1 MDTDLARIPGV
12 AETTLTAEQLALLP
26 DEAPAAPWRV
36 RARGVFWWSRPDQ
49 RARAALRD
57 VLPAAVGP
65 DARPLL
71 VIGALVGYTDTP
83 VGPYSEV
90 LAMVVL
96 RRGATVLGHVPF
108 IAVDSPASVV
118 GGRANWALPKTLADF
133 DGAPAEGAAMTAHAQ
148 GWRIRATP
156 RGYGPALPGPLL
168 PITPVVQAGPDGDR
182 WSVRAR
188 GHARFRLARVEVQ
201 LEAAPSLAGWFPAG
215 PCRGIVCTAFNS
227 HIPLANRVTAR
238 R

>member
-1 MDTDLARIPGV
+1 MDTALARIPGV

-36 RARGVFWWSRPDQ
+36 RAGAVFWWARPDQ

-57 VLPAAVGP
+57 VLPAAVGAG
-65 DARPLL
+65 ARPLL

-83 VGPYSEV
+83 VGPYSEI

-96 RRGATVLGHVPF
+96 RHGATVLGHVPF

-118 GGRANWALPKTLADF
+118 GGRANWALPKTLAEF
-133 DGAPAEGAAMTAHAQ
+133 DGAPAEGAEVTAHAL

-168 PITPVVQAGPDGDR
+168 PITPVVQIGPDGDR

-188 GHARFRLARVEVQ
+188 GLARFRPARVDVHV
-201 LEAAPSLAGWFPAG
+201 EADSSLAAWFPAG
-215 PCRGIVCTAFNS
+215 PRRGILCTSFTS
-227 HIPLANRVTAR
+227 HIPPARVTR
-238 R
+238 

>member
-1 MDTDLARIPGV
+1 MDSDLARVAGV
-12 AETTLTAEQLALLP
+12 AETTLTAEQLARLP
-26 DEAPAAPWRV
+26 DEAPAAPWKV
-36 RARGVFWWSRPDQ
+36 RARGIFWWTRPDQ

-57 VLPAAVGP
+57 VVGA

-133 DGAPAEGAAMTAHAQ
+133 DGVPAEGTPMTAHTQ
-148 GWRIRATP
+148 GWRIQATP
-156 RGYGPALPGPLL
+156 RTHGPSLPGPLL
-168 PITPVVQAGPDGDR
+168 PITPVVQTGPDGDR

-188 GHARFRLARVEVQ
+188 GHARFRLARVDVQ
-201 LEAAPSLAGWFPAG
+201 LEAAPSLTAWFPAG
-215 PCRGIVCTAFNS
+215 PCRGILCTAFSS
-227 HIPLANRVTAR
+227 HIPPATRS
-238 R
+238 